1 VSGDG
6 GVVYA
11 ARYRRS
17 VYISHVLGKMFVGRR
32 GGDDLGMESAS
43 ASLSGTNDAHS
54 SIDLT
59 SMLDNDQEEIGI
71 LMR

>member
-1 VSGDG
+1 M
-6 GVVYA
+6 YA

-54 SIDLT
+54 SIDLK
-59 SMLDNDQEEIGI
+59 SMPNVAQSEIEI
-71 LMR
+71 LM